1 MTSEASVA
9 ASSRET
15 KAGKVSLAPAQAIAG
30 LVTDAFAAVGLPPQ
44 DAAKV
49 AELMTEADLTGAD
62 AHGVF
67 RLPQYVKRIKESG
80 INTRPDIRVT
90 KTAAGTALVDGDNG
104 MGHLVMARTAETAI
118 ELARD
123 AGVGWAGA
131 RRSNHAGAAGV
142 YAALALPHDM
152 IGLYG
157 AVSSA
162 NHMAPWGGIDM
173 LLGTNPLAA
182 AIPAG
187 DEAPVVLDI
196 ATSVVS
202 YGTVKNHRLQNRPM
216 PEGWVV
222 GAKDGLPV
230 TDPSRMDGLLLPI
243 GGYKGSGLAIVIG
256 LLAGVLNGA
265 AVGRDVVDF
274 NADAKTEANTGQF
287 VIALDIKR
295 FIALDQFKA
304 GVDRHLRDLRGSKLL
319 PGFDAIRL
327 PGEQRRKRRAE
338 RLRDGVP
345 IVPELMTQLDKLAAE
360 LRIKPLGER

>member
-1 MTSEASVA
+1 
-9 ASSRET
+9 
-15 KAGKVSLAPAQAIAG
+15 
-30 LVTDAFAAVGLPPQ
+30 
-44 DAAKV
+44 
-49 AELMTEADLTGAD
+49 
-62 AHGVF
+62 
-67 RLPQYVKRIKESG
+67 
-80 INTRPDIRVT
+80 
-90 KTAAGTALVDGDNG
+90 
-104 MGHLVMARTAETAI
+104 
-118 ELARD
+118 
-123 AGVGWAGA
+123 
-131 RRSNHAGAAGV
+131 
-142 YAALALPHDM
+142 
-152 IGLYG
+152 
-157 AVSSA
+157 
-162 NHMAPWGGIDM
+162 MAPWGGIDM

-187 DEAPVVLDI
+187 EEAPVVLDI

-202 YGTVKNHRLQNRPM
+202 YGTVKNHRLQHRPM

-360 LRIKPLGER
+360 LGIKPLGER